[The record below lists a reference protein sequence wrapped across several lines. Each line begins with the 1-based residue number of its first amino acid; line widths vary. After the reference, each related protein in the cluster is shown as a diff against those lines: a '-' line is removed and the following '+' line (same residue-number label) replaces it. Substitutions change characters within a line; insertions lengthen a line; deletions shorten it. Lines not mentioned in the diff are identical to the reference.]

1 MSEEVKVAEAI
12 TAVADPPKAAEALK
26 PVEEPKL
33 TPEQVTEA
41 YLEARMEGKTAD
53 LPFVEPTIK
62 EEVKSAVVEAPPE
75 APPPSDTDQYLEQRQ
90 QVKEEKR
97 KRKARGGEQARI
109 DELTKKAADLERA
122 NEELTKKAAEVIKP
136 PVAETPKPAIVE
148 ETKPVAVIPK
158 QQPRINEYENIDDY
172 QAAMA
177 LWAADERAKTVA
189 KEPPK
194 AVEPPIV
201 NQSLQVRK
209 EEFDKFL
216 EKGRAFIV
224 GHPDFN
230 TILEAAHV
238 RGLTLSENARIA
250 ITRLAVPEVAYWLAK
265 PENDLAARAL
275 MGMDD
280 LQQVV
285 EVGRIAERLA
295 VSPADFVSNAPAP
308 GMRLTNATTR
318 STVPISALDTD
329 DYIRMRKEQRR
340 ATRGRR

>member
-1 MSEEVKVAEAI
+1 MPEEVKAAEAT
-12 TAVADPPKAAEALK
+12 TAVADPPKAAEPAK
-26 PVEEPKL
+26 PAEEPKL
-33 TPEQVTEA
+33 TSDQVTEA
-41 YLEARMEGKTAD
+41 YLEARREGKTAD
-53 LPFVEPTIK
+53 LPFAEPTIK
-62 EEVKSAVVEAPPE
+62 EEVKPAVVEAPPD
-75 APPPSDTDQYLEQRQ
+75 APPPSETDQYLEKRQ

-122 NEELTKKAAEVIKP
+122 NEELVKKASEVKP
-136 PVAETPKPAIVE
+136 PVAEPPKPVD
-148 ETKPVAVIPK
+148 ETKPAVVIPK

-189 KEPPK
+189 KEPPR
-194 AVEPPIV
+194 AIETPPI

-216 EKGRAFIV
+216 EKGKAFIV